1 MLNPATVIKANV
13 PIKETTIATNGISV
27 ERISC
32 KKTYTTRITRI
43 MASIKVFTTSWIEA
57 YKKSFV
63 LINFTTSI
71 PFGKSFEASSRK
83 ASILLF
89 TSVAFDPAVWKTI
102 QEIPGLPFVCPI

>member
-32 KKTYTTRITRI
+32 KKTYTT
-43 MASIKVFTTSWIEA
+43 KDNEDNGLYQGFTTSWIEA